1 MTDKKTHV
9 IAEKLNQYTV
19 SGFISLYLYKYNYIH
34 FWRHI
39 GRRELGNS
47 FVHLYGSDC
56 LRNNLGFGEYL
67 LL

>member
-34 FWRHI
+34 FGDI
-39 GRRELGNS
+39 
-47 FVHLYGSDC
+47 
-56 LRNNLGFGEYL
+56 
-67 LL
+67 